1 MVDMGL
7 KELEEKT
14 ITVKEAIPAGSKIKI
29 TIQTHSGAYDTT
41 HYVPYVEIIR
51 PPEVH

>member
-14 ITVKEAIPAGSKIKI
+14 IKIKETIPAGSTIKV
-29 TIQTHSGAYDTT
+29 TILTHSGAYDTT
-41 HYVPYVEIIR
+41 HYVPHVEIIR
-51 PPEVH
+51 PPEIH